1 MGREEAQKPPTC
13 SSLFGARISLRLA
26 MEDFSRGKKGAAS
39 AASRASKSV
48 VGGRGAVQP
57 SKPSRCPQTL
67 PPFLSSLAS
76 HSPVSSLP
84 PPNPTQPNRPQA
96 SRSERRA
103 AAAADTSR
111 TFFSSQSTVTRC
123 QQSKLLMAPGP
134 SLRFTFSCCTRPV
147 QNVPSNIGPNQLK
160 KFLQ

>member
-84 PPNPTQPNRPQA
+84 PPNPTQPNPTDLRPQEVNGGQQQQQQTRQGPSSLLSPLSRAA
-96 SRSERRA
+96 SRASCLWHLAHLFVSPFLVARA
-103 AAAADTSR
+103 PSKTSHPISDR
-111 TFFSSQSTVTRC
+111 T
-123 QQSKLLMAPGP
+123 
-134 SLRFTFSCCTRPV
+134 
-147 QNVPSNIGPNQLK
+147 N
-160 KFLQ
+160 